1 MSASLP
7 LTPGRRAA
15 LLLGVP
21 VALAIIGWSAF
32 TAVALADQVSY
43 RVHLSVPVTGRQV
56 RVTIGDADAVIRP
69 GSGRQIRVSGTL
81 RGSLARPTFG
91 WRLTAAGLARDS
103 RCWAWAGSCSLG
115 YTITVPAGLPVA
127 VSDGS
132 GDLTARGFSG
142 HVTLSDGSGNL
153 GASRL
158 AGTISLSDGSGDITA
173 SSLNGGDVQ
182 LSNGS
187 GNITVSGLR
196 GGGVRLSNGSGNIDV
211 AGLASTDVVGTGG
224 SGNITLTFT
233 KVPRRVNVTD
243 QSGDITLVLPRG
255 PAYYQVNARSSSGQT
270 SVGVKTRPST
280 PYVITARDGSGNVS
294 ISYG

>member
-91 WRLTAAGLARDS
+91 WRLTAAGLALDS

-115 YTITVPAGLPVA
+115 YTITAPAGLPVA
-127 VSDGS
+127 VFNGS

-158 AGTISLSDGSGDITA
+158 VGTISLSDGSGDITA
-173 SSLNGGDVQ
+173 SSLNGGD
-182 LSNGS
+182 
-187 GNITVSGLR
+187 
-196 GGGVRLSNGSGNIDV
+196 VRLSNGSGNIDV